1 MLTRTSDLH
10 LLHDLCEQLSRS
22 LVQADGSY
30 EVFVDACKTA
40 SRSCGHAAELCARKA
55 SEARENKRAACV
67 IGGTTSGLALAA
79 GLLLAFATAGIAPAV
94 VGAAVGTVGA
104 VATLRLARDY
114 AESEASFQ
122 SIQGKFDCLLRYALD
137 IKEGVAQVHTNVK
150 SVSTQVNTI
159 VFCMKNG
166 QATSVVLIQDALKRL
181 NVACTDS
188 HVATSRC
195 RKRVKG
201 KIEELKNMLQIY

>member
-10 LLHDLCEQLSRS
+10 LLHELCELLNRS
-22 LVQADGSY
+22 LAQADSSY
-30 EVFVDACKTA
+30 EDFMDACKTA
-40 SRSCGHAAELCARKA
+40 SQSCGHAAELCARKA
-55 SEARENKRAACV
+55 TEARENKRVAYV
-67 IGGTTSGLALAA
+67 IGGTSGLALGA
-79 GLLLAFATAGIAPAV
+79 GLLLALATAGIGPAV

-104 VATLRLARDY
+104 VATLHLARDY

-137 IKEGVAQVHTNVK
+137 IKVGVAQVHTNMK
-150 SVSTQVNTI
+150 SVSTQVDHI

-188 HVATSRC
+188 HIATSRC
-195 RKRVKG
+195 RERVNG
-201 KIEELKNMLQIY
+201 KLEELKNTLQMY